1 MEFENILDLIKIVS
15 DSNVSEFEFEQN
27 GTRVSV
33 KKNEKI
39 YCEPAPVTASAKTVS
54 TQKVNSENGI
64 EDLSFEEK
72 EGWYIKSPLVGR
84 FYIAPDEDAEPFV
97 MVGDSV
103 KKGQTVAI
111 VEAMKLMND
120 IESDCDGVIAEILVE
135 NGAAVEYGQPL
146 FKVK

>member
-1 MEFENILDLIKIVS
+1 MEFENILNLIKTVS
-15 DSNVSEFEFEQN
+15 DSEVSEFEFEQD

-39 YCEPAPVTASAKTVS
+39 YCESVAAVSAKAVHV
-54 TQKVNSENGI
+54 QKANSENNI
-64 EDLSFEEK
+64 EELSDEEK
-72 EGWYIKSPLVGR
+72 DGWYIKSPLVGK
-84 FYIAPDEDAEPFV
+84 FYIAPAEDEKPFV

-120 IESDCDGVIAEILVE
+120 IESDYDGVIAEVLVE
-135 NGAAVEYGQPL
+135 NGAVVEYGQPL